1 MTYVKIGG
9 TEYPAE
15 INGKLAD
22 REWDGRDSKAIT
34 LTMGYSEAVALFV
47 NGIAWS
53 IVQRESVPTLDENGQ
68 PTGETTEQV
77 SEFDN
82 SDYSV
87 AGSITDRARALR
99 PYIEKASVN
108 LSDEDALQ
116 AVELFPQWV
125 TGHAY
130 VVDERLQYKNV
141 LYRVVQA
148 HTSQADWTPDITP
161 ALFVVVSLDEWPEF
175 VQPTG
180 AHDAYKKGDKITFN
194 GKHYISLIDA
204 NVYSPTAYPAGWQEQ
219 A

>member
-1 MTYVKIGG
+1 MTY
-9 TEYPAE
+9 TE
-15 INGKLAD
+15 
-22 REWDGRDSKAIT
+22 
-34 LTMGYSEAVALFV
+34 
-47 NGIAWS
+47 
-53 IVQRESVPTLDENGQ
+53 
-68 PTGETTEQV
+68 
-77 SEFDN
+77 
-82 SDYSV
+82 
-87 AGSITDRARALR
+87 RARALR
-99 PYIEKASVN
+99 PYIEKASVS
-108 LSDEDALQ
+108 LADEDALQ

-130 VVDERLQYKNV
+130 AVDERLQYKNV

-148 HTSQADWTPDITP
+148 HTSQVDWTPDITP

-180 AHDAYKKGDKITFN
+180 AHDAYKKGDKVMFE

>member
-1 MTYVKIGG
+1 MSY
-9 TEYPAE
+9 TE
-15 INGKLAD
+15 
-22 REWDGRDSKAIT
+22 
-34 LTMGYSEAVALFV
+34 
-47 NGIAWS
+47 
-53 IVQRESVPTLDENGQ
+53 
-68 PTGETTEQV
+68 
-77 SEFDN
+77 
-82 SDYSV
+82 
-87 AGSITDRARALR
+87 RARALR
-99 PYIEKASVN
+99 PYIEKASVS
-108 LSDEDALQ
+108 LADEDALQ

-130 VVDERLQYKNV
+130 ALGERLQYKNV

-180 AHDAYKKGDKITFN
+180 AHDAYKKGDKVTFE
-194 GKHYISLIDA
+194 GKHYISLIDG